1 MLYSKFFMPT
11 LRETKEDCI
20 SFDLSLRAGLVN
32 ALAAGMYSYL
42 PAGLRVL
49 NNIQSIIRKH
59 INATGANEI
68 LMPALHPIE
77 IWKKTGRDEVIGD
90 VMYRIKNRKGS
101 TLCLGPTHEEI
112 VTDIVSK
119 YISSYKQLPITLYQ
133 IQTKFRDEMRPKGGL
148 IRGCE
153 FVMKDAYSFSTTE
166 ESLKA
171 EYAKMYQAYQDIF
184 DECGLRYVIAEA
196 DTGFIGGSV
205 SHEFLVAAVSGED
218 KVYYSPSKDRYGT
231 KEQLADCTDAE
242 EKNALE
248 VGHVFQLGTK
258 YSAAMGAEFQ
268 DESGKRNPAIMGCYG
283 IGVSRIISA
292 AIEQNHD
299 DEGIVWPKHIAPF
312 DFQLVCLDP
321 NDEAVFAQAKSIYDA
336 LQARGFEVL
345 FDERAGVTPGVKFKD
360 ARLAGMPVTIAVG
373 KKGLANGVVET
384 EIRRGKVKSTVAKD
398 DVEAIA
404 ALWEQ
409 TK

>member
-1 MLYSKFFMPT
+1 MPT
-11 LRETKEDCI
+11 LRETKEDCA
-20 SFDLSLRAGLVN
+20 SFDLSLRAGLIN

-49 NNIQSIIRKH
+49 NNIQGIIRKH
-59 INATGANEI
+59 MNATGANEI

-101 TLCLGPTHEEI
+101 MLCLGPTHEEI
-112 VTDIVSK
+112 VTDILAK
-119 YISSYKQLPITLYQ
+119 FLSSYKQLPITLYQ

-153 FVMKDAYSFSTTE
+153 FVMKDAYSFSTSE

-171 EYAKMYQAYQDIF
+171 EYAKMYQAYRDIF
-184 DECGLRYVIAEA
+184 DECGLRYVIQEA
-196 DTGFIGGSV
+196 DTGFIGGSL
-205 SHEFLVAAVSGED
+205 SHEFMVAAAPGED
-218 KVYYSPSKDRYGT
+218 KIFYSAANDRYGT
-231 KEQLADCTDAE
+231 KDQLVDCADAQET
-242 EKNALE
+242 NALE
-248 VGHVFQLGTK
+248 VGHIFQLGTK

-268 DESGKRNPAIMGCYG
+268 DESGKRKPAIMGCYG

-299 DEGIVWPKHIAPF
+299 EDGIVWPKHIAPF
-312 DFQLVCLDP
+312 DIQLVCLDP
-321 NDEAVFAQAKSIYDA
+321 ADETVFAQAKSLYDG

-345 FDERAGVTPGVKFKD
+345 FDERQSVTPGVKFKD
-360 ARLAGMPVTIAVG
+360 ARLAGMPVTVAVG
-373 KKGLANGVVET
+373 KKSLANGTVET
-384 EIRRGKVKSTVAKD
+384 EIRRGKIKSTVAKD
-398 DVEAIA
+398 DIDAIA
-404 ALWEQ
+404 NLWEQ
-409 TK
+409 TR